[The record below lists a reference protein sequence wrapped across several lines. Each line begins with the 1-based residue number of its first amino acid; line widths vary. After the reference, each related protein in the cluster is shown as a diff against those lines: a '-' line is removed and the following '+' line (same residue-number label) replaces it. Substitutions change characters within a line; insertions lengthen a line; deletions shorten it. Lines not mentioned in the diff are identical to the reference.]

1 MHIAV
6 CDDNIADRKQMQRL
20 LERASDQN
28 KKDGLEG
35 FFIDL
40 YGNIPSLMQTPQMY
54 DGIFIDMTNIE
65 ESGMSGIEVAREL
78 RQINITGRI
87 ILCTSSIDYKEMA
100 TDEEKE
106 LFIFMHKPI
115 LKNELRKVLDICE
128 DCRSKKEPLIE
139 LRDDNGTLYVNGND
153 ILYAHCQNG
162 GGRIEIKLVDG
173 RSITILSTIYM
184 FYEDLEPFY
193 YLLPASESTIINI
206 RHIQKTNAFSVIMDD
221 GSKFRLSMEFNKHIK
236 EQLQAELE
244 KNSQKTD
251 S

>member
-65 ESGMSGIEVAREL
+65 ESGMNGIEVAREL

-87 ILCTSSIDYKEMA
+87 ILCTSSIDYEELA